1 MLELPLTW
9 RTLLVESLENYCD
22 TLDETSEPD
31 DVAEAVIEQ
40 AEAISEQISGV
51 EAEGIVSLMEEG
63 MEDDAGSL
71 IEELVEAVREMD
83 DDVSGELL
91 MRAIERL
98 TEIEYTEDGD
108 DDEAGGFFD
117 AGASLDEDF

>member
-1 MLELPLTW
+1 MT
-9 RTLLVESLENYCD
+9 RTRETASLSDRLSRLNIPSGSKTYRVLSDDKLVGRIIGPQGSH
-22 TLDETSEPD
+22 
-31 DVAEAVIEQ
+31 AVI
-40 AEAISEQISGV
+40 AVRGIPM
-51 EAEGIVSLMEEG
+51 EGADTNTML
-63 MEDDAGSL
+63 SL